1 MSTIDDIK
9 NMRKEGKT
17 EDEIVQALRNQ
28 GIPEGKISDSLNQ
41 ANIKNAIESQD
52 HQEGVIGSMP
62 SNSSVQEY
70 QEMQP
75 SMLSSQEPQQEEFPI
90 SQQQSPQNA
99 YEFYPQS
106 QQQPYQEQYQQY
118 QGQLSS
124 DTITEIADQVLS
136 EKLSS
141 IRKKLDENI
150 NLKNVMQT
158 KLDIVDERL
167 KRMEKI
173 IDQLQLSI
181 LQKVGDYLANTA
193 DLKKELLETQ
203 KSFKSSPHKKH

>member
-52 HQEGVIGSMP
+52 HQEGVIGGMP
-62 SNSSVQEY
+62 SNSSIQEY

-75 SMLSSQEPQQEEFPI
+75 SMLSSQEQEEFPV
-90 SQQQSPQNA
+90 SQQPSPQNA

>member
-9 NMRKEGKT
+9 NMRREGKA
-17 EDEIVQALRNQ
+17 EEEIVQTLRNQ
-28 GIPEGKISDSLNQ
+28 GVPEGKISDSLNQ
-41 ANIKNAIESQD
+41 ANIKNAIESPE
-52 HQEGVIGSMP
+52 QESLIGGMP
-62 SNSSVQEY
+62 SGSSIQEY

-75 SMLSSQEPQQEEFPI
+75 SILSAQEPQQEEFPV
-90 SQQQSPQNA
+90 SQPSQTQSA

-106 QQQPYQEQYQQY
+106 SQQPQEQYQQY

-158 KLDIVDERL
+158 KLEIVDERL

-181 LQKVGDYLANTA
+181 LQKVGDYLANTS

-203 KSFKSSPHKKH
+203 KSFKSSSHKKH